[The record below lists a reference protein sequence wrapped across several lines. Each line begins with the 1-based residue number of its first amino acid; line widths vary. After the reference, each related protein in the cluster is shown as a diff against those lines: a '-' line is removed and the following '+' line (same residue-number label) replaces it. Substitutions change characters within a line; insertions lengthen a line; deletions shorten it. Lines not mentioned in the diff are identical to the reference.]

1 LWTALTINAFLG
13 FIAHHIAMKRTDEY
27 ITKNSCRPV
36 VVGKIFSLFWHFTL
50 HLPSRIVA
58 NILWFIIVLPSGA
71 KIKRPRFIATGQ
83 GFYRFLEDIGGG

>member
-1 LWTALTINAFLG
+1 LRLVVLVVPRAVLL
-13 FIAHHIAMKRTDEY
+13 
-27 ITKNSCRPV
+27 SLCRD
-36 VVGKIFSLFWHFTL
+36 
-50 HLPSRIVA
+50 LPSRIVA